1 NWRKLKRAAKLLL
14 CRLACIP
21 SFFGGVLLERLL
33 VGLWGE
39 PCLLHV
45 HLLICFCRY
54 FRWLTFLLDLTG
66 LSNASLMLL
75 EAESMKLS
83 RSLVPGKQKFKNCEF
98 MMAVFL
104 HVPLTSYNYLNL
116 FAMEVDFSCIPAPVG
131 ILASA

>member
-33 VGLWGE
+33 MI
-39 PCLLHV
+39 PV
-45 HLLICFCRY
+45 HLFICFCRY

-66 LSNASLMLL
+66 LSSASLMLL